1 MKLTGFCRSRRAGQ
15 RAMTLPEVMVTSAI
29 FTLAM
34 GGFMV
39 LHLFALRYDQAVKL
53 KLLASN
59 EARHALNRVAND
71 IQSAGWIRV
80 GTGNRTSFTEAGFG
94 QRQEGNAIQVYP
106 LKSDTNRFIRYYCD
120 PDDDLLKRYVN
131 GESEIILARSVT
143 NLLVFT
149 SEDGFGRVLSNNFNN
164 RVIGMTLQFAQR
176 LPGAGGSGAFSYDF
190 YQLRTKITRR
200 ALE

>member
-1 MKLTGFCRSRRAGQ
+1 MKLRGFLHNARGGQ
-15 RAMTLPEVMVTSAI
+15 GAMTLPEVMVTSAI

-59 EARHALNRVAND
+59 EARNALNRVAD
-71 IQSAGWIRV
+71 DVQSAGWIRI
-80 GTGNRTSFTEAGFG
+80 GTGSRSSFTEAGFG
-94 QRQEGNAIQVYP
+94 QRQEGNAIQIYP
-106 LKSDTNRFIRYYCD
+106 VKSDTNRFIRYYCD
-120 PDDDLLKRYVN
+120 PDDDLLKRYVK
-131 GESEIILARSVT
+131 GEPEIILARAVT
-143 NLLVFT
+143 NVLVFT
-149 SEDGFGRVLSNNFNN
+149 SEDAFGNVLSNNFNN

-176 LPGAGGSGAFSYDF
+176 LPGAAGSGAFSYDY
-190 YQLRTKITRR
+190 YQIRTKVTRR